1 MEVSLWN
8 ALERREKETRTN
20 LHLQPE
26 RHVKVLRDHVLR
38 PDLGEAIVGIDEAGI
53 LDSGPSEERVVADE
67 GSDLAIGAAE
77 RDSLVDSTGEVGDTV
92 LEVVTLSDKT
102 KQRKEPYN
110 IGSCLRNRRNEP
122 MTIMTSDSCWMI
134 AISGEASSSE
144 AASRKQSSG
153 TRVSESIIRM
163 YSPLKE

>member
-102 KQRKEPYN
+102 KRRKELYD
-110 IGSCLRNRRNEP
+110 IGSRLGTGETNR
-122 MTIMTSDSCWMI
+122 
-134 AISGEASSSE
+134 
-144 AASRKQSSG
+144 
-153 TRVSESIIRM
+153 
-163 YSPLKE
+163 